1 MSTPTASRNPRAYD
15 VVLNQDRY
23 NLRRRLLRD
32 YFLRPLGFRLLVKA
46 DITGL
51 EHIPPSGPTLLV
63 MNHIAALDPFVVTGA
78 VTARDVVPMSK
89 IENYRNPL
97 VAFISR
103 TWGVYPVRRGEVD
116 RQALAST
123 IELLQQNRPVLIA
136 PEGTRRPALSEAKD
150 GMTYVATKANAV
162 VVPIGLDGTDQ
173 FPAAYKRLRRPHV
186 VMRFGRAFR
195 FRAGEGERIPRDV
208 MHEMT
213 RQAMLQIALLL
224 PEHRR
229 GFYSDVDGAPTDL
242 LEFIDPA
249 GWS

>member
-1 MSTPTASRNPRAYD
+1 MSTPTASRNPHVYD

-23 NLRRRLLRD
+23 NLRRRLMRD

-51 EHIPPSGPTLLV
+51 ENIPPNGPTLLV
-63 MNHIAALDPFVVTGA
+63 MNHIGALDPFVVTGA

-97 VAFISR
+97 VAFMSR
-103 TWGVYPVRRGEVD
+103 MWGVYPVRRGEVD

-150 GMTYVATKANAV
+150 GMTYVATKANAAI
-162 VVPIGLDGTDQ
+162 VPIGLDGTPQ

-195 FRAGEGERIPRDV
+195 FRAGERERIPRDV
-208 MHEMT
+208 MREMT

-229 GFYSDVDGAPTDL
+229 GFYGDLDRMTTEHITFVD
-242 LEFIDPA
+242 
-249 GWS
+249 

>member
-1 MSTPTASRNPRAYD
+1 MNTPTTSRNPHVHD

-23 NLRRRLLRD
+23 NLRRRILRD
-32 YFLRPLGFRLLVKA
+32 YFLRPLGFGLLLKA
-46 DITGL
+46 DIIGL
-51 EHIPPSGPTLLV
+51 ENIPPQGPTLLF
-63 MNHIAALDPFVVTGA
+63 MNHIAAIDPFVVTGA

-89 IENYRNPL
+89 IENYSNPL
-97 VAFISR
+97 VAFMAR

-150 GMTYVATKANAV
+150 GMTYVATKANAAV
-162 VVPIGLDGTDQ
+162 IPIGLDGTDQ
-173 FPAAYKRLRRPHV
+173 FPGAYKRLRRPRV
-186 VMRFGRAFR
+186 VVRFGRAFR
-195 FRAGEGERIPRDV
+195 FRARDGERIPRDV
-208 MHEMT
+208 MREMT
-213 RQAMLQIALLL
+213 WQAMLQMALLL

-229 GFYSDVDGAPTDL
+229 GFYRDVDQAPGDL

-249 GWS
+249 AWS

>member
-1 MSTPTASRNPRAYD
+1 MSTPTTTPSPHVYD

-23 NLRRRLLRD
+23 NQRRRILRD
-32 YFLRPLGFRLLVKA
+32 YLMRPLAFGLLLKVDVA
-46 DITGL
+46 GL
-51 EHIPPSGPTLLV
+51 ENIPPGGPTLLI
-63 MNHIAALDPFVVTGA
+63 MNHIAALDPFVVTSA

-97 VAFISR
+97 LAFLAR

-123 IELLQQNRPVLIA
+123 IELLGQNRPVLIA
-136 PEGTRRPALSEAKD
+136 PEGTRQPALSEAKD
-150 GMTYVATKANAV
+150 GMTYVATKANAAI
-162 VVPIGLDGTDQ
+162 VPVGLDGTGE
-173 FPAAYKRLRRPHV
+173 FPGAYRRLRRPHI
-186 VMRFGRAFR
+186 VMRVGRAFR
-195 FRAGEGERIPRDV
+195 FRAGEGARIPRAV
-208 MHEMT
+208 MREMT

-229 GFYSDVDGAPTDL
+229 GLYREVDPAPTDL